1 MNILEIIILAF
12 GLAMDAFAVSICK
25 GMTLKKMDW
34 KKSILAGTYFGV
46 FQSVMP
52 LIGYFLILLCTKNEY
67 IQNIIEDFDHWIAF
81 ILLLFIGINMI
92 KESFGNEEVDGNFK
106 FKAMIVLAIATS
118 IDALS
123 VGVTFAAIDLSLNI
137 FVTVLIIGVIT
148 FIVSSIGVFIG
159 NVFGLKFKQPAE
171 IIGGIVLM
179 LMGLKIL
186 LNGLGFISF

>member
-46 FQSVMP
+46 FQTVMP

-148 FIVSSIGVFIG
+148 FIISSIGVFIG

-171 IIGGIVLM
+171 IIGGIVLI

-186 LNGLGFISF
+186 LNGLGFIGF

>member
-46 FQSVMP
+46 FQAIMP

-148 FIVSSIGVFIG
+148 FIISSIGVFIG

-171 IIGGIVLM
+171 IIGGIVLI

-186 LNGLGFISF
+186 LNGLGFIDF